1 MSTNQL
7 STKIESAI
15 DELKPQFH
23 QDKGDITFK
32 KFDPKT
38 GIIEVILSGACVGC
52 PATTMHLQEGVL
64 KTLQREFREV
74 KHIALAPETFI
85 SRG

>member
-1 MSTNQL
+1 MSKQSISN
-7 STKIESAI
+7 KIRDAI
-15 DELKPQFH
+15 EELKPQFH
-23 QDKGDITFK
+23 QDNGDITFK
-32 KFDPKT
+32 KFDPNT